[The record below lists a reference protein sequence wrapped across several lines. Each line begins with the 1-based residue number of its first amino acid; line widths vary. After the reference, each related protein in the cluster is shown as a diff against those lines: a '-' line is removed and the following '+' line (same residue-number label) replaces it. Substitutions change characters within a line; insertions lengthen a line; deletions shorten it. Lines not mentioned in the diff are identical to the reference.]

1 MFRFTS
7 WMSGTAWFEQFGDKV
22 RETGLWYGKHAGQ
35 KDPEYG
41 GARQEEKRKATEKI
55 VVVTMSVDC
64 VSNGCY

>member
-7 WMSGTAWFEQFGDKV
+7 WMSGTARFEQFGDKV

-41 GARQEEKRKATEKI
+41 GARQEENHKDDSLLPE
-55 VVVTMSVDC
+55 
-64 VSNGCY
+64 